1 MVLTYVK
8 HVNHLRNDTGWSNCK
23 CWYHDC
29 CFATCFNS
37 SLKQLYLVVW
47 IVLLNYFMNF
57 AAYFTYPNLLI
68 LTSSATYGT
77 LMLITTTHWA
87 SLKIVSHNLLKK
99 NITNHYIFTMPDQ
112 VSERSFLNKKS
123 DCWLAHC
130 WRFCIISPL
139 LDCLWVSKDPSA
151 ATLYSL
157 FQNMSNGT
165 SVSLSIVELEKITN
179 ACSVEMNLS
188 FHQNIDELY
197 KNIVLNLIQIR
208 VLRIK
213 WRPYF
218 SSR

>member
-1 MVLTYVK
+1 MQKRLRQEKRKKKLVTIHTKKMVSQMVLTYVK

-68 LTSSATYGT
+68 LASSATYGT

-99 NITNHYIFTMPDQ
+99 KHYH
-112 VSERSFLNKKS
+112 S
-123 DCWLAHC
+123 
-130 WRFCIISPL
+130 
-139 LDCLWVSKDPSA
+139 
-151 ATLYSL
+151 LYFHNAWS
-157 FQNMSNGT
+157 
-165 SVSLSIVELEKITN
+165 SVREE
-179 ACSVEMNLS
+179 
-188 FHQNIDELY
+188 
-197 KNIVLNLIQIR
+197 
-208 VLRIK
+208 
-213 WRPYF
+213 F
-218 SSR
+218 SW

>member
-1 MVLTYVK
+1 MPKRLRQEKRKKKLVTIHTKKMVSQMVLTYVK

-123 DCWLAHC
+123 DCWV
-130 WRFCIISPL
+130 SSL
-139 LDCLWVSKDPSA
+139 LKVLHYFTAIGLLVS
-151 ATLYSL
+151 
-157 FQNMSNGT
+157 
-165 SVSLSIVELEKITN
+165 V
-179 ACSVEMNLS
+179 
-188 FHQNIDELY
+188 
-197 KNIVLNLIQIR
+197 
-208 VLRIK
+208 
-213 WRPYF
+213 
-218 SSR
+218 